1 MPLYFAIRFNSFS
14 DRFSIVIHK
23 NKQIFFKYESALK
36 IALRKNNDVVRDKYG
51 LKYIL
56 LPKYANILLD
66 YLFWLVLGW
75 LHLRWL
81 LLEWLLLNCCK
92 LYKVKTA
99 IIKLYSKTPLGDTG
113 CLSNFLGYFSLP
125 LAFLPG
131 FSDL

>member
-56 LPKYANILLD
+56 LPEYANILL
-66 YLFWLVLGW
+66 
-75 LHLRWL
+75 
-81 LLEWLLLNCCK
+81 E
-92 LYKVKTA
+92 
-99 IIKLYSKTPLGDTG
+99 I
-113 CLSNFLGYFSLP
+113 
-125 LAFLPG
+125 
-131 FSDL
+131 

>member
-56 LPKYANILLD
+56 LPEYANILLD

-81 LLEWLLLNCCK
+81 LLNCCK

-99 IIKLYSKTPLGDTG
+99 VIKLYSKTPLRDTG
-113 CLSNFLGYFSLP
+113 CLINFLGYFSLP
-125 LAFLPG
+125 LAFLPA